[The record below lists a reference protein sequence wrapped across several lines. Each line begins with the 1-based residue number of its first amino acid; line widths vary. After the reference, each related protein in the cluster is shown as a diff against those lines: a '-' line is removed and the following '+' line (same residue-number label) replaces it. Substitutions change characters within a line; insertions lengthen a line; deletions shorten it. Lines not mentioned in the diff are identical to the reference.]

1 VLYKLF
7 FERAP
12 NAIGLLETRV
22 LTYQKLDALVL
33 EVVVHYTLVVAG
45 NADTPLL
52 ELSNYALATLLSH
65 SRDVTLRSCILETQ
79 IISVSHKN
87 VSDSVKNWTR
97 WRSCKNSVGVAIKSK
112 IISLRKP
119 LEITFCKLFIFLI
132 HIPD

>member
-1 VLYKLF
+1 M
-7 FERAP
+7 
-12 NAIGLLETRV
+12 

-52 ELSNYALATLLSH
+52 ELSNYALATLLRH

-87 VSDSVKNWTR
+87 VSDSVKNWPR
-97 WRSCKNSVGVAIKSK
+97 WRSCKYSVRVAIKSK
-112 IISLRKP
+112 IVSLRKP
-119 LEITFCKLFIFLI
+119 MEITLCKLFIFLI